1 MIEGPVTS
9 TGINDRQAKA
19 ESGYTPD
26 RITQATR
33 RLDVALA
40 QLLGTFS
47 HRVGVSVPEMLA
59 LEHAGAA
66 GQGSGIGPS
75 ELARR
80 LHMTTGAVTALADR
94 LADSGHLAR
103 AAHPTDRRRVLLERT
118 RKAETEVLREVL
130 PLAAD
135 VRQLA
140 DGFSQ
145 SERDAIGSFL
155 DQLIAIVE
163 RHAQDAPGGSRPGL
177 IPAREAR

>member
-1 MIEGPVTS
+1 MPANGSP
-9 TGINDRQAKA
+9 GRQAEA
-19 ESGYTPD
+19 ASGYTAAQ
-26 RITQATR
+26 ITRATR

-66 GQGSGIGPS
+66 GGGAGIGPS

-80 LHMTTGAVTALADR
+80 LHMTTGAVTALTDR
-94 LADSGHLAR
+94 LADNGHLVR

-118 RKAETEVLREVL
+118 QKAEKEVLREVL

-140 DGFSQ
+140 DGFTQ

-163 RHAQDAPGGSRPGL
+163 RHAQDGPAQGSDRV
-177 IPAREAR
+177 